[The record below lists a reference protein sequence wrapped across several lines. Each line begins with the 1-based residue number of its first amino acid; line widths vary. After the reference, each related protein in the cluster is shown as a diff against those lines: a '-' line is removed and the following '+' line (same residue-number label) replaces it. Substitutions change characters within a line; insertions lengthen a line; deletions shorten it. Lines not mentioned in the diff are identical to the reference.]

1 MTEEGIQASDA
12 TGLGCDCRRPA
23 SAHTLG
29 SRNIGVCPPEPGPLA
44 SGQPYGSCVR
54 ERRRDR
60 AGGEWMYRLLGLRRV
75 KGSEHVS
82 ELDVLYRFEF
92 RLHAAHSVLNR
103 LERNPQIRL
112 HEQATEKVAPGTH
125 GPPPVNAAYRT
136 TTVEFLSYRP
146 GLTRSAVAC
155 TALVHSWVAG
165 QVPAPTT

>member
-1 MTEEGIQASDA
+1 VIVLA
-12 TGLGCDCRRPA
+12 
-23 SAHTLG
+23 
-29 SRNIGVCPPEPGPLA
+29 A
-44 SGQPYGSCVR
+44 SGCTDCLDFVES
-54 ERRRDR
+54 R
-60 AGGEWMYRLLGLRRV
+60 ARNTCRSWTCF
-75 KGSEHVS
+75 
-82 ELDVLYRFEF
+82 YRFEF